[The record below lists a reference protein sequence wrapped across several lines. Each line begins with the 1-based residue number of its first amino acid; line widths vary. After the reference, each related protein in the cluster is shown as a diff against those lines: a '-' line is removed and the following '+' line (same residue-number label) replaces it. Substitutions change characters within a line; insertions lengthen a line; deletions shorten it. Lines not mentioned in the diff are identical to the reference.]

1 MKINTII
8 LVLFCICTLSG
19 QQSFEDFKRQQE
31 KEFNQFKQSV
41 EVEYNEFK
49 TREQRELKRFKKN
62 VEKQWEDFK
71 GSTAK
76 VYVAYDDDLKS
87 RGSINF
93 ESGEVMIEVVI
104 DYEDINKGFLDDHL
118 DPMILQYGWQPRR
131 VFSGS
136 LFSFSSFLICF
147 SSDR

>member
-1 MKINTII
+1 MSINNII
-8 LVLFCICTLSG
+8 LIFFCICPLSG

-41 EVEYNEFK
+41 EVEYDEFK
-49 TREQRELKRFKKN
+49 TREQVELKRFKKN

-87 RGSINF
+87 RGSIDF

-104 DYEDINKGFLDDHL
+104 DY
-118 DPMILQYGWQPRR
+118 
-131 VFSGS
+131 
-136 LFSFSSFLICF
+136 
-147 SSDR
+147 

>member
-8 LVLFCICTLSG
+8 LVFFCICTSNG

-41 EVEYNEFK
+41 EAEYNDFK

-87 RGSINF
+87 RG
-93 ESGEVMIEVVI
+93 
-104 DYEDINKGFLDDHL
+104 LL
-118 DPMILQYGWQPRR
+118 IL
-131 VFSGS
+131 S
-136 LFSFSSFLICF
+136 LGGY
-147 SSDR
+147 D